1 MTDGKTRKVV
11 ISAGPIPA
19 RLDPVKFITNK
30 FKGGLA
36 LKTAQYLA
44 SQPDFDVTLVMWS
57 GADKSRVP
65 EGLKELA
72 VVDDVFEY
80 YDWFVANARSYHAFV
95 MAAAVANLT
104 PVKPYDQ
111 KFPSH
116 LYKPGE
122 EFDIRFMIAPRAI
135 DAVKQLNPQ
144 ACLIGYKL
152 YDEPDDDKLAEIA
165 RHTLDDARANVI
177 FANHPATAKE
187 KKIAVT
193 PDGSAVPMDFT
204 QHLEFMAH
212 AIRQ

>member
-19 RLDPVKFITNK
+19 KLDPVKFITNK

-44 SQPDFDVTLVMWS
+44 SQPDFEVTLVMWS
-57 GADKSRVP
+57 GAGKDHIP

-80 YDWFVANARSYHAFV
+80 YDWFVANARNYHAFV

-204 QHLEFMAH
+204 QHLEFMALV
-212 AIRQ
+212 IRQ